1 MPHDGGQEAGRTLSP
16 PGKGTRRAEHVD
28 VMRSRDASGSLQ
40 GETMR
45 IEWTIAKKRGNLRP
59 LLTYSVTLED
69 HEKALALPPL
79 RVRSSIPEPE
89 DSWQEYCYPGRL
101 ERAEGA
107 MPASCYELEIPS
119 HRGRSWPQTLRLPW
133 RADNS
138 YPEVEAS
145 FLALRE
151 AFEAMLAEACASEP
165 MREQGALSSSASSRA
180 FVAPAVLA
188 ERFLKMARGSGEKI
202 IM

>member
-1 MPHDGGQEAGRTLSP
+1 
-16 PGKGTRRAEHVD
+16 
-28 VMRSRDASGSLQ
+28 MRLALNI
-40 GETMR
+40 T
-45 IEWTIAKKRGNLRP
+45 KKRGNLRP

-69 HEKALALPPL
+69 HEKALAMPPL

-89 DSWQEYCYPGRL
+89 ESWREYCYPGEM
-101 ERAEGA
+101 ERAEA
-107 MPASCYELEIPS
+107 PCPASCYELETPS

-145 FLALRE
+145 FAALRE
-151 AFEAMLAEACASEP
+151 AFEAQLAQACASEP
-165 MREQGALSSSASSRA
+165 MREEGSLASSESSRA

-188 ERFLKMARGSGEKI
+188 ERFLRIAGKNAESSFL
-202 IM
+202 